1 MTVLTAYQMVLYW
14 ETNGGPPKLALPWI
28 SVSRAESSWDT
39 EATSPTDAHG
49 LYQLEPYSWPAGAG
63 NGDNWADP
71 NANSRAAVI
80 LSGGGVNFAPW
91 DTAYANIEASG
102 RYSFLAWPENGSAA
116 ANWMPTVAGELGTTY
131 YGTTVAPDIPGL
143 TGTLPD
149 AIRWYGEVAN
159 TIIPNLAHTAR
170 SYGATARRLY

>member
-1 MTVLTAYQMVLYW
+1 VAVLTAYQMVLYW
-14 ETNGGPPKLALPWI
+14 ETNGGPSRLALPWI

-49 LYQLEPYSWPAGAG
+49 LYQIEPYSWPAGAG
-63 NGDNWADP
+63 DGSRWADP
-71 NANSRAAVI
+71 NANSAAAVI

-91 DTAYANIEASG
+91 DTAYADIEASG

-116 ANWMPTVAGELGTTY
+116 ANRMPEVAGELGTKH
-131 YGTTVAPDIPGL
+131 YGTLTAPDIPGL

-149 AIRWYGEVAN
+149 AIRWYSEAAN
-159 TIIPNLAHTAR
+159 AVIPNLAGSAK
-170 SYGATARRLY
+170 SYAQRARRLY